1 LGVFFCG
8 WGGGGPLVAV
18 WVRQLSGL
26 IGREWVRVQV
36 EAGHLTHP
44 NKPTT
49 NVPATPLSLA

>member
-1 LGVFFCG
+1 VG
-8 WGGGGPLVAV
+8 LVAV